1 MVSQTQGRKNGIV
14 DQLLLV
20 GILATTFFLPTL
32 FGSISIAFALLLALF
47 AGTVGAARSV
57 RNAEFVWQPT
67 LLALL
72 GSFAILFGLFA
83 LNARSA
89 ADLGHLV
96 SFLGLALPLLLY
108 QFLITLKK
116 PVTFARIAKYC
127 VLGLLIGLLF
137 AFVQKFGL
145 GIHRTVAVA
154 AGSNAV
160 ARAAVILGF
169 LAIACVRWRL
179 LSRGNMGVIALGA
192 AILIVLLSGSRGALL
207 TVPIATLIAIAFV
220 TPVVWEKSKPLF
232 AGIIALLVAACA
244 VLIMLDPSG
253 MVSRTGYTLSEMF
266 SGRLPG
272 LSSELRFE
280 LLVGAWK
287 AFLQAPV
294 TGYGWAGH
302 WDALMSVTNDPEY
315 FAPVRHY
322 FTFHND
328 IADFAVAGGV
338 IGLFAY
344 AMIILA
350 PIANLILDPDL
361 RANRRAAYA
370 LVLLPVC
377 YFFFGL
383 TDFVFGFDLLTTLY
397 GFSLAFIL
405 AAAKGERV

>member
-1 MVSQTQGRKNGIV
+1 MVGSKIGLNFSVQHLCV
-14 DQLLLV
+14 SALLSL
-20 GILATTFFLPTL
+20 TFFLPTL
-32 FGSISIAFALLLALF
+32 FGSISIAFALLLAMF
-47 AGTVGAARSV
+47 AGTVGSFRSL
-57 RNAEFVWQPT
+57 RSAEFVWQPT
-67 LLALL
+67 LVALL
-72 GSFAILFGLFA
+72 GSFLILLSIFA
-83 LNARSA
+83 FNARSA
-89 ADLGHLV
+89 GDLGHLV
-96 SFLGLALPLLLY
+96 SFLGLALPILLY

-116 PVTFARIAKYC
+116 PVTFARIARYC
-127 VLGLLIGLLF
+127 VLGCLLGVVF
-137 AFVQKFGL
+137 ALTQKFGL
-145 GIHRTVAVA
+145 NMDRTVAVA
-154 AGSNAV
+154 AGANAV
-160 ARAAVILGF
+160 ARVAIIFGF
-169 LAIACVRWRL
+169 LAIACVQWRL
-179 LSRGNMGVIALGA
+179 LLRGNFSVIALGA

-207 TVPIATLIAIAFV
+207 TVPIATLIAVAFV
-220 TPVVWEKSKPLF
+220 TPVVWEKSKQLF

-244 VLIMLDPSG
+244 VLIVLDPSG

-287 AFLQAPV
+287 AFLQAPLA
-294 TGYGWAGH
+294 GYGWAGH